1 MDKDGLKLS
10 PPNLELEDGI
20 YVLLRA
26 SSDGTIATIPSEF
39 EDSLLDDNDLAEIKA
54 CPWSLSGPQYPK
66 RAGSRIQQRYCYPRG
81 LGSYSTGKGG
91 AMWTLIDRKGKEN
104 IDQRVLHVYHSSKR
118 AGHSKKAASNKSKAN
133 TTAVATRQSKRKA
146 SLDIDNNATKK
157 KSRVVSSVGSFPPQC
172 PSLMQGELLKS
183 PCQTQMSFDD
193 QLVSNLDLTSN
204 NLFDTTSSFPQNN
217 NQIYN
222 NFSFMPS
229 DETSD
234 RMMLMNNPG
243 FNSAAGMNGGYYF
256 GQYAFPPHAWAAAAR
271 SVPPSIPEL
280 TSSFDW
286 QHQQQHQQQQGK
298 ASILSVDNFSKRLK
312 DMEVSLTNDIE
323 GSTSTDQVLKLHLL
337 QNWAKGIAQRPL
349 QPQQPEL
356 ETKAGVVADEPKAV
370 VNEEEVEME
379 ASSDTMMSDTE
390 SKATGGSKQTEQDN
404 KNNQTATTQMIVQE
418 QTGTPQISPE
428 NGAAGALAL
437 SMI

>member
-91 AMWTLIDRKGKEN
+91 SMWTLIDRKGKEN

-146 SLDIDNNATKK
+146 SLDIIDNNATKK

-217 NQIYN
+217 NQNYN

-243 FNSAAGMNGGYYF
+243 FNSAAGMNGSYYF

-286 QHQQQHQQQQGK
+286 QHQQQQGK

-349 QPQQPEL
+349 QPQPEL

-370 VNEEEVEME
+370 VNEEEMEME

-390 SKATGGSKQTEQDN
+390 SKATGGSKQTEQDS

-428 NGAAGALAL
+428 NGAAGVLAL
-437 SMI
+437 